1 MSNADPMGRANA
13 TDKGLLG
20 EAEMGLAYWRARES
34 RLWEVLGPLALFRRK
49 VSYIYLRI
57 KWLPFWWQTALKLQ
71 LK

>member
-1 MSNADPMGRANA
+1 MSDAEPMGRANT

-20 EAEMGLAYWRARES
+20 EAEMGLACSRARES
-34 RLWEVLGPLALFRRK
+34 RLWEVLGPLATFRRK

>member
-1 MSNADPMGRANA
+1 MSDADPMGRANT

-20 EAEMGLAYWRARES
+20 EAEVGLTRLRVQES
-34 RLWEVLGPLALFRRK
+34 RLWEVLGPLAMFRMK
-49 VSYIYLRI
+49 VACIYLRI